1 MQRIKLELSYDGNFF
16 NGFQRQKDNTLCKT
30 VAGSLEDALKR
41 LGIESRIVGAGRTD
55 AGVHASRQVA
65 HCDIPL
71 FWNDFTKLT
80 YYLNAMLHPQIHI
93 KQITPMDDS
102 FHARFSAKKRLYRYL
117 VYDGAYQPFLSSYA
131 LHVNTL
137 ELSALHHFTQLFLG
151 KHDFGFIKKEGGG
164 ATQDVRT
171 LYKAGAYRH
180 HNCYVIYF
188 VGDAFL
194 RSQVRMMVHLI
205 LQACEGKL
213 SKEQLL
219 EQRDKKKKHTTH
231 LSPSCGLYLSRIYY

>member
-1 MQRIKLELSYDGNFF
+1 MQRIKLELSYDGNYF
-16 NGFQRQKDNTLCKT
+16 NGFQRQKDNNHCKT
-30 VAGSLEDALKR
+30 VAGSIEESLKR
-41 LGIESRIVGAGRTD
+41 LGIESCIVGAGRTD
-55 AGVHASRQVA
+55 AGVHAFGQVA

-80 YYLNAMLHPQIHI
+80 SYLNTMLHPHIHI
-93 KQITPMDDS
+93 KYITTMKDS

-117 VYDGAYQPFLSSYA
+117 IYDGTYQPFLSSYA
-131 LHVNTL
+131 LHVKNL
-137 ELSALHHFTQLFLG
+137 EVSVLHHFTQLFTG
-151 KHDFGFIKKEGGG
+151 THDFGFIKKEGGG

-171 LYKAGAYRH
+171 LYKAGAYRYN
-180 HNCYVIYF
+180 NCYVIYF
-188 VGDAFL
+188 LGDAFL
-194 RSQVRMMVHLI
+194 RSQVRMMVYLI

-231 LSPSCGLYLSRIYY
+231 LSPPCGLYLSRIYY